1 MTRVYLDY
9 LQDMLDNA
17 RRAAQFVEGMSY
29 TEFAKDDKTV
39 YAVIRAV
46 KVVGEAAVSVPEDVR
61 LKYPAI
67 PWRDVKGVR
76 NKLVHQY
83 FGINLE
89 VVWQTVQED
98 LPMLIPLLENILK
111 QEDQQ
116 ENDS

>member
-17 RRAAQFVEGMSY
+17 RRAVQFVKGMDYKKFS
-29 TEFAKDDKTV
+29 KDDKTV

-46 KVVGEAAVSVPEDVR
+46 EIIGEAAASVPDEIR
-61 LKYPAI
+61 SKYPDI
-67 PWRDVKGVR
+67 PWRDVKGMR

-83 FGINLE
+83 FGINME

-98 LPMLIPLLENILK
+98 LPMLMPILENILK
-111 QEDQQ
+111 QEHAKK
-116 ENDS
+116 NK